1 MDQRQFIATLNAD
14 QRRQLTATSDRRG
27 LVHLAMHAGG
37 VILLA
42 MLIATRVPLWPLL
55 MLPLGVVIIFLFT
68 LLHETVH
75 RTAFRSVWLNDLVAR
90 ICGFLIVLP
99 SEWFRFF
106 HFAHH
111 RHTQNP
117 DKDPELATPKPET
130 AAQYVAHVSGLPVWF
145 SHLRTL
151 LRNATGRCDDDFVPP
166 TARGKVP
173 AEAQSMLALYFLLAA
188 VSIVLATPALLYV
201 WIVPVLLGQPF
212 LRLYLMAEHGRCP
225 FVANMFENSR
235 TTFTNRLVRRLAWNM
250 PFHAEHHAMPTV
262 PFHRLPELHG
272 LAREH
277 LRQTETGYVR
287 FHGKYLRSLE
297 TGE

>member
-1 MDQRQFIATLNAD
+1 MST
-14 QRRQLTATSDRRG
+14 TSDRRG
-27 LVHLAMHAGG
+27 LAHLAVHAGG
-37 VILLA
+37 IAFLA
-42 MLIATRVPLWPLL
+42 ALITMRVPLWPLL
-55 MLPLGVVIIFLFT
+55 MLPLGMLIIFLFT

-75 RTAFRSVWLNDLVAR
+75 RTAFRSVWLNDLIAR

-99 SEWFRFF
+99 AEWFRFF

-117 DKDPELATPKPET
+117 ERDPELARPKPET
-130 AAQYVAHVSGLPVWF
+130 ALQYVIHVSGLPVWF
-145 SHLRTL
+145 GHFRTL
-151 LRNATGRCDDDFVPP
+151 FRNAAGRCNDEFVPVS
-166 TARGKVP
+166 ARGKVQF
-173 AEAQSMLALYFLLAA
+173 EAQIMLAVYVLLAIGSTA
-188 VSIVLATPALLYV
+188 SGLPGLLYV
-201 WIVPVLLGQPF
+201 WVVPALLGQPF

-262 PFHRLPELHG
+262 PFHRLPELHE
-272 LAREH
+272 LTREH

-297 TGE
+297 AGE

>member
-1 MDQRQFIATLNAD
+1 MDQRQFIAALNTE
-14 QRRQLTATSDRRG
+14 QRRRLSATSDRRG
-27 LVHLAMHAGG
+27 LVHLAVHAGAI
-37 VILLA
+37 ILLA
-42 MLIATRVPLWPLL
+42 ILIVLRVPLWPLL
-55 MLPLGVVIIFLFT
+55 MLPLGVLIIFLFT

-130 AAQYVAHVSGLPVWF
+130 LVRYALYVSGLPVWL
-145 SHLRTL
+145 SHFRTL
-151 LRNATGRCDDDFVPP
+151 LRNAGGRCSDEFVPMS
-166 TARGKVP
+166 ARGKVRV
-173 AEAQSMLALYFLLAA
+173 EAQAMLAVYVLLIIA
-188 VSIVLATPALLYV
+188 SIASGTPVLLFV
-201 WIVPVLLGQPF
+201 WVIPVLLGQPF

-225 FVANMFENSR
+225 YVANMFENSR

-262 PFHRLPELHG
+262 PFHRLPELHQ
-272 LAREH
+272 LTQTY

-287 FHGKYLRSLE
+287 FHGKYVRSL
-297 TGE
+297 GDGR